1 MKKAKNSFIELFEK
15 WLTYNM
21 NKLLVMLVGCNNTI
35 HKDVLKYVG
44 THILILDELEG
55 QTKKEI
61 EKQLHIWDN
70 YYKQKMQF

>member
-1 MKKAKNSFIELFEK
+1 
-15 WLTYNM
+15 M
-21 NKLLVMLVGCNNTI
+21 NKLVVMLVGRNNTV
-35 HKDVLKYVG
+35 HKDVLEYAA

-70 YYKQKMQF
+70 YYKQKM